1 MYIVSPGPKGE
12 PGIPG
17 IDGVPG
23 FPGDPGLRGYPG
35 LPGFDGAK
43 GAAGDKVSQC
53 GHCVDETDVI
63 TVASSHGRNNVHLQD
78 VHVLHVMSVIN
89 TCMLWINKMLLKLSN
104 GMDCACFVGMVANHA
119 DVVNDDL

>member
-1 MYIVSPGPKGE
+1 MPGL
-12 PGIPG
+12 
-17 IDGVPG
+17 
-23 FPGDPGLRGYPG
+23 PGDPGLRGYPG
-35 LPGFDGAK
+35 LPGFDGAM

-63 TVASSHGRNNVHLQD
+63 TVASSHGRNNVHLH
-78 VHVLHVMSVIN
+78 VHTFHVMNVIN
-89 TCMLWINKMLLKLSN
+89 VLWLNKMLLKLSN